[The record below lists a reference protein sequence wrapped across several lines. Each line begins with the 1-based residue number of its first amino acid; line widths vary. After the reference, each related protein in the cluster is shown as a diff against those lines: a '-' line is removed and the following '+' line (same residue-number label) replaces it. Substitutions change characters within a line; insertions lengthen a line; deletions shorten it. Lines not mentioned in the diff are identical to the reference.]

1 MIPLARFATY
11 KGIPVSNLLPEEKIE
26 EVVKSTMVG
35 GATLTKLLGTS
46 AWIAPGASISHLV
59 ESIIKDQKKLIPCS
73 VYLEGEFGLKD
84 ITIGVPVVVGRNG
97 IEKIMPMDLNEKE
110 MELLHNSAKAV
121 KENEDTLKD
130 LGFIN

>member
-1 MIPLARFATY
+1 
-11 KGIPVSNLLPEEKIE
+11 
-26 EVVKSTMVG
+26 MVG

-73 VYLEGEFGLKD
+73 VYLQGEYGLKD

-97 IEKIMPMDLNEKE
+97 IEKVVPLDLNDEE
-110 MELLHNSAKAV
+110 LELLKNSAKAV

-130 LGFIN
+130 LGFFN